1 MEHRFS
7 GHGREVRLIPK
18 TPGQPKGHAVDKNI
32 LTQEEIMALLDW
44 DPQAGRS
51 EQSRADMPAECSSL
65 EERPSDG
72 SGTSFSP
79 STDFFRDMLDALGEA
94 MIITDVA
101 GKILFENAVSRD
113 LLAKPLSAIR
123 KKTFGAAVPLLD
135 RPRRRHPT
143 DPVQKVLR
151 EKEPFR
157 FPQGTILLRPD
168 GSTVPVDGTATPFF
182 DPDGRPEGVV
192 VSFRKKGR
200 PLKLSNPATL
210 PSLKEW
216 QAL

>member
-1 MEHRFS
+1 MRDVS
-7 GHGREVRLIPK
+7 RKPL
-18 TPGQPKGHAVDKNI
+18 GQPKGHAVDKNI
-32 LTQEEIMALLDW
+32 LTREEIMALLDW
-44 DPQAGRS
+44 DPDAGRN
-51 EQSRADMPAECSSL
+51 EESRTDRPAECVSL
-65 EERPSDG
+65 EGMPSDE
-72 SGTSFSP
+72 SGAAFP
-79 STDFFRDMLDALGEA
+79 ASTDFFRDMLDALGEA

-123 KKTFGAAVPLLD
+123 KKTFEVAVPLLD
-135 RPRRRHPT
+135 RHRRRHPT

-192 VSFRKKGR
+192 VSFRKKR
-200 PLKLSNPATL
+200 RSLKLSNPATL
-210 PSLKEW
+210 PSLPER

>member
-1 MEHRFS
+1 M
-7 GHGREVRLIPK
+7 
-18 TPGQPKGHAVDKNI
+18 DKNI
-32 LTQEEIMALLDW
+32 LTREEIMALLDW
-44 DPQAGRS
+44 DPDAGRN
-51 EQSRADMPAECSSL
+51 EESRTDRPAECVSL
-65 EERPSDG
+65 EGMPSDE
-72 SGTSFSP
+72 SGTAFP
-79 STDFFRDMLDALGEA
+79 ASTDFFRDMLDALGEA

-123 KKTFGAAVPLLD
+123 KKTFEVAVPLLD
-135 RPRRRHPT
+135 RHRRRHPT

-192 VSFRKKGR
+192 VSFRKKR
-200 PLKLSNPATL
+200 RSLKLSNPATL
-210 PSLKEW
+210 PSLPER